1 MIENKT
7 NLSPINIPPFVL
19 NDLILK
25 EHTFISKILLIT
37 KGKILSFVINN
48 FEGEFFCKVI
58 NFYYKKNGKIYFDGS
73 EYFKEINNK
82 KFYYPNNR
90 ILRIVNNQDL
100 LIKNIRASYCLDEID
115 FSNDDVIID
124 CGANV
129 GELKLAIEAYGKNIN
144 YFGFE
149 PDEATF
155 KCLSKNNSDNK
166 NLFNKALSNKNGKNK
181 FFLDTAGGNSSLV
194 YFGKD
199 NFIEIDCVRL
209 DMMDIP
215 NKIKLFKV
223 EAEGFEPEVLYG
235 AEKILKNIEYISV
248 DFGSERGMDQ
258 KNTVIE
264 VNSFLLNNN
273 FKLFKFSNHRT
284 VGLYK
289 KDSQE

>member
-25 EHTFISKILLIT
+25 EHNFISKIFLII
-37 KGKILSFVINN
+37 KGKILSYVINN
-48 FEGEFFCKVI
+48 FEGKFFCKVI
-58 NFYYKKNGKIYFDGS
+58 NFYYKKNGRIYFDGS
-73 EYFKEINNK
+73 QYFKEINNK

-90 ILRIVNNQDL
+90 ILRIVNNEDL

-166 NLFNKALSNKNGKNK
+166 NLFNKALSNKNEKNK

-199 NFIEIDCVRL
+199 NFIEIDCARL

-215 NKIKLFKV
+215 KKIKLFKV

-273 FKLFKFSNHRT
+273 FKLYKFSNHRT

-289 KDSQE
+289 KDSLE

>member
-25 EHTFISKILLIT
+25 EHTFISKIFLII
-37 KGKILSFVINN
+37 KGKILSYVINN
-48 FEGEFFCKVI
+48 FEGKFFCKVI
-58 NFYYKKNGKIYFDGS
+58 NFYYKKNGKIYSDGS

-90 ILRIVNNQDL
+90 ILRIVNNEDL

-115 FSNDDVIID
+115 FSNNDVIID

-166 NLFNKALSNKNGKNK
+166 NLFNKALSNKNEKNK

-215 NKIKLFKV
+215 KKIKLFKV
-223 EAEGFEPEVLYG
+223 EAEGSEPEVLYG

-273 FKLFKFSNHRT
+273 FQLYKFSNHRT

-289 KDSQE
+289 KDSLE

>member
-25 EHTFISKILLIT
+25 EHTFISKILLII

-48 FEGEFFCKVI
+48 FEGKNFCKVI
-58 NFYYKKNGKIYFDGS
+58 NFYYKKNGKIYSDGS
-73 EYFKEINNK
+73 EYYKEINNK

-90 ILRIVNNQDL
+90 ILRIVNNEDL

-166 NLFNKALSNKNGKNK
+166 NLFNKALSNKKEKNK

-215 NKIKLFKV
+215 KKIKLFKV

-273 FKLFKFSNHRT
+273 FKLYKFSNHRT

-289 KDSQE
+289 KDSLE

>member
-25 EHTFISKILLIT
+25 EQNFISKIFLII
-37 KGKILSFVINN
+37 KGKILSYVINN
-48 FEGEFFCKVI
+48 FEGKFFCKVI
-58 NFYYKKNGKIYFDGS
+58 NFYYKKNGRIYFDGS
-73 EYFKEINNK
+73 QYFKEINNK

-90 ILRIVNNQDL
+90 ILRIVNNEDL

-166 NLFNKALSNKNGKNK
+166 NLFNKALSNKNEKNK

-215 NKIKLFKV
+215 KKIKLFKV

-273 FKLFKFSNHRT
+273 FKLYKFSNHRT

-289 KDSQE
+289 KDSLE

>member
-25 EHTFISKILLIT
+25 EHTFISKILLII

-48 FEGEFFCKVI
+48 FEGKNFCKVI
-58 NFYYKKNGKIYFDGS
+58 NFYYKKNGKIYSDGS
-73 EYFKEINNK
+73 EYYKEINNK

-90 ILRIVNNQDL
+90 ILRIVNNEDL

-166 NLFNKALSNKNGKNK
+166 NLFNKALSNKNEKNK

-215 NKIKLFKV
+215 KKIKLFKV

-273 FKLFKFSNHRT
+273 FKLYKFSNHRT

-289 KDSQE
+289 KDSLE

>member
-25 EHTFISKILLIT
+25 EHTFISKILLII

-48 FEGEFFCKVI
+48 FEGKFFCKVI
-58 NFYYKKNGKIYFDGS
+58 NFYYKKNGKIYSDGS

-90 ILRIVNNQDL
+90 ILRIVNNEDL

-166 NLFNKALSNKNGKNK
+166 NLFNKALSNKNEKNK

-215 NKIKLFKV
+215 KKIKLFKV
-223 EAEGFEPEVLYG
+223 EAEGSEPEVLYG

-273 FKLFKFSNHRT
+273 FKRYKFSNHRT

-289 KDSQE
+289 KDSLE

>member
-100 LIKNIRASYCLDEID
+100 LIKNIRESYCLDEID

-166 NLFNKALSNKNGKNK
+166 NLFNKALSNKNEKNK

-215 NKIKLFKV
+215 KKIKLFKV

>member
-25 EHTFISKILLIT
+25 EHTFVSKILLII

-48 FEGEFFCKVI
+48 FEGKFFCKVI
-58 NFYYKKNGKIYFDGS
+58 NFYYKKNGKIYSDGS

-90 ILRIVNNQDL
+90 ILRIVNNEDL

-115 FSNDDVIID
+115 FSNNDVIID

-166 NLFNKALSNKNGKNK
+166 NLFNKALSNKNEKNK

-215 NKIKLFKV
+215 KKIKLFKV
-223 EAEGFEPEVLYG
+223 EAEGFEPEVLDG
-235 AEKILKNIEYISV
+235 ADNILKNIEYISV

-273 FKLFKFSNHRT
+273 FKLYKFSNHRT

-289 KDSQE
+289 KDSLE

>member
-100 LIKNIRASYCLDEID
+100 LIKNIRESYCLDEID

-289 KDSQE
+289 KDPQE

>member
-100 LIKNIRASYCLDEID
+100 LIKNIRESYCLDEID

>member
-25 EHTFISKILLIT
+25 EHTFISKIFLII
-37 KGKILSFVINN
+37 KGKILSYVINN
-48 FEGEFFCKVI
+48 FEGKFFCKVI
-58 NFYYKKNGKIYFDGS
+58 NFYYKKNGRIYFDGS
-73 EYFKEINNK
+73 QYFKEINNK

-90 ILRIVNNQDL
+90 ILRIVNNEDL

-155 KCLSKNNSDNK
+155 KCLFKNNSENK
-166 NLFNKALSNKNGKNK
+166 NLFNMALSNKNEKNK

-215 NKIKLFKV
+215 KKIKLFKV
-223 EAEGFEPEVLYG
+223 EAEGSEPEVLYG

-273 FKLFKFSNHRT
+273 FKLYKFSNHRT

-289 KDSQE
+289 KDSLE